1 MSIRLAIFDLGGTIV
16 DKYSLSP
23 FISLKQAFQKKR
35 INVNNHLIYKDM
47 GMNKHEHIQEILN
60 DKYISRNWF
69 KLYGQYPNSNSVMSV
84 YDEFIKYQM
93 VEGIKN
99 IEILPDTKNIIKW
112 LGEHNIST
120 GATTGSLSLS

>member
-1 MSIRLAIFDLGGTIV
+1 MSIRLCIFDLGGTIV

-23 FISLKQAFQKKR
+23 FISLKHAFQRKR
-35 INVNNHLIYKDM
+35 INVHNNLIYKDM
-47 GMNKHEHIQEILN
+47 GMNKYEHIEEILN

-93 VEGIKN
+93 DEGIKN
-99 IEILPDTKNIIKW
+99 IEISLKQKNVFN
-112 LGEHNIST
+112 G
-120 GATTGSLSLS
+120 